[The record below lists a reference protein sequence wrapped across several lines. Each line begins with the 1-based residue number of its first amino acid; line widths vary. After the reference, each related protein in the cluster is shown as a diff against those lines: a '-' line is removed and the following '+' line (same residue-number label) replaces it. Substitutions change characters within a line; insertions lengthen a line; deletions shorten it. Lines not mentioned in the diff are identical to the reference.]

1 MERLTYNLDD
11 LNSRNDGFMLTIS
24 AQASDGRKVEI
35 STNPAGDGLFRWTG
49 TEYKQI
55 MGTAQY
61 HMPNSAS
68 SARRQLRKMWEER
81 YGEDENR

>member
-1 MERLTYNLDD
+1 MERLTYNLSD

-24 AQASDGRKVEI
+24 AQSADGRGVEI
-35 STNPAGDGLFRWTG
+35 STNQAGDGLFRWTG
-49 TEYKQI
+49 TEFRQI

-68 SARRQLRKMWEER
+68 NARRQLRQMWEEK
-81 YGEDENR
+81 YAE